1 MKKTLH
7 IFATLLCLL
16 TLLLSTAT
24 CMNVVQPK
32 QASCDHCPKQSPF
45 SQNLPSC
52 CSAQQQQPLA
62 IISSEVQ
69 QPVQL
74 PTAYVRV
81 LPHEVTSSLAPPA
94 TRASASPPIPP
105 RIALRI

>member
-1 MKKTLH
+1 MNKPLH

-32 QASCDHCPKQSPF
+32 ESSCSHCPKQSPL
-45 SQNLPSC
+45 SQDLPSC
-52 CSAQQQQPLA
+52 CSAQQQPPA
-62 IISSEVQ
+62 IVSTEVQ

-74 PTAYVRV
+74 LAVYTQV
-81 LPHEVTSSLAPPA
+81 LPHEIASPLAPPN
-94 TRASASPPIPP
+94 TRATAPPPVP
-105 RIALRI
+105 LRIALRV